1 MMKPKSIDIH
11 NNREL
16 CALDMSHATEE
27 QTRAWLR
34 QIIDNEL
41 SRGDAADEALILECM
56 EQMEQLAGDAA
67 MSAEECRAHLS
78 AFWDTVSKPTAP
90 APTFRIASR
99 RPWSRWCIAAAML
112 IMILLCTPTIHA
124 YAQVYS
130 DNKLYHE
137 AIDRA
142 APDTPT
148 VTVPEETVYN
158 DMASFIRDHGDLDFF
173 YPHFLK
179 EGEEL
184 RSIRMTYQSAQS
196 WIAIFHFSN
205 PDIRHFTVQRLSQ
218 PSHMIEQPQGEKIFP
233 TGTQNYVLSQSE
245 KDGVTLYHAECITD
259 GIRYTVEAS
268 SSNTLRYYL
277 AMTFRAYDT
286 FDDIQDLLQTHDY
299 LQPFRYPANLSI
311 QGHVSYGGSLDWAV
325 YMSFHTKTVGPTES
339 ITVYPVRKSTVFD
352 PGDAPI
358 ILSNENVD
366 IYLLSQ
372 PTSKS
377 NYLKT
382 ACVAD
387 GMLYKM
393 NINGYDQL
401 LTIAESMFGPF

>member
-1 MMKPKSIDIH
+1 MMKQKSIDTL

-56 EQMEQLAGDAA
+56 EQMEQLAGDTA
-67 MSAEECRAHLS
+67 MSAEKCRAHLS
-78 AFWDTVSKPTAP
+78 AFLNTVSKPTASST
-90 APTFRIASR
+90 TFRAASR
-99 RPWSRWCIAAAML
+99 RPWVRLGIAAAML
-112 IMILLCTPTIHA
+112 IMMLVCTPTIHA

-142 APDTPT
+142 SPDTPT

-179 EGEEL
+179 EGEEI

-205 PDIRHFTVQRLSQ
+205 PDIKHFTVQQLSQ

-268 SSNTLRYYL
+268 SYNALRYYL

-299 LQPFRYPANLSI
+299 LQSFRYPADIPIRSSL
-311 QGHVSYGGSLDWAV
+311 SYGGSLDWAV
-325 YMSFHTKTVGPTES
+325 HMYFETKAVGGSQT

-352 PGDAPI
+352 PGDTPI

-372 PTSKS
+372 ASAK
-377 NYLKT
+377 NDVK
-382 ACVAD
+382 AVCVTD

-393 NINGYDQL
+393 EINGYDQFL
-401 LTIAESMFGPF
+401 AIAESMFGPF